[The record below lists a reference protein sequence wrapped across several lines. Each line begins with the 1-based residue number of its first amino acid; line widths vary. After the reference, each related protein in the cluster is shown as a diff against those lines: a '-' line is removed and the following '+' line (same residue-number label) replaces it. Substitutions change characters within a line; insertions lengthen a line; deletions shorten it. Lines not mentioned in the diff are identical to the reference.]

1 MTMGRMPVGFAG
13 IAGRQTP
20 THGGGASGKESEDS
34 MAIAILTE
42 NLAVHQSMADEPNG
56 DDGLTAG
63 ELKAK
68 FDQAALA
75 IQKYLNE
82 TVVPAVNAAGG
93 GVRTVNGLAPGPDGN
108 VNVATEEGVSQA
120 YVDGAVQEVREASL
134 PKAGGQVTGD
144 LGISGGLNLGG
155 CALTGAA
162 GTLTLGGAA
171 GTRLQNLAPPELG
184 SDGVNR
190 DYVDRGWSL
199 PAWWDTALEEAAAK
213 VRALQD
219 EAGAGCIGFVFFTDC
234 HWGSNAGRT
243 GQLAAALLDR
253 CQLSWALCG
262 GDLVRSGV
270 AATKAEMEADF
281 SAVQVALR
289 PLRGRLLTA
298 LGNHV
303 GSWGQANGK
312 PYAFNFTPEALYSR
326 LLRQC
331 PCTGRGADGSYYYLD
346 DPGAKVRFLV
356 LNSVWCPY
364 GEDEVG
370 AALYPRQ
377 NNYGFGQEQL
387 TWVANVGLR
396 FTEPGWALVVV
407 THVPVHTDCEGQFRD
422 RALLTGML
430 NAFVKGKTYQG
441 VYEGS
446 GEGSGGAI
454 APGFTNLADPAS
466 TDWKMNCRVSSSGV
480 ETVAAGVTTTNF
492 IPACQGQTLHIR
504 GLDFQSA
511 APNGEFYGRIHFYDE
526 NQSFLAQINP
536 NAFPQAVVVAD
547 YDEQVWTYQL
557 TVSNS
562 GEQMTQYGNLAYVR
576 VTGLTPE
583 TGGDVAITL
592 DEEIRFQSTKPWDY
606 ASVDVDFTQAVRAE
620 VVGCFC
626 GHLHRDVLA
635 QVDQVQVA
643 VTTCDGNLAYDT
655 AEDPRT
661 PGTDGEQV
669 LDIVTVNR
677 RDRSV
682 HLTRVG
688 PGTDRSFSY

>member
-1 MTMGRMPVGFAG
+1 M
-13 IAGRQTP
+13 
-20 THGGGASGKESEDS
+20 
-34 MAIAILTE
+34 
-42 NLAVHQSMADEPNG
+42 
-56 DDGLTAG
+56 
-63 ELKAK
+63 
-68 FDQAALA
+68 
-75 IQKYLNE
+75 
-82 TVVPAVNAAGG
+82 
-93 GVRTVNGLAPGPDGN
+93 
-108 VNVATEEGVSQA
+108 
-120 YVDGAVQEVREASL
+120 
-134 PKAGGQVTGD
+134 
-144 LGISGGLNLGG
+144 
-155 CALTGAA
+155 
-162 GTLTLGGAA
+162 
-171 GTRLQNLAPPELG
+171 APPELG

-253 CQLSWALCG
+253 CQLSWGPVRRRSGSLRGGGNQG
-262 GDLVRSGV
+262 GDGGGFFGGAGG
-270 AATKAEMEADF
+270 AASPAG
-281 SAVQVALR
+281 
-289 PLRGRLLTA
+289 GRLLTA
-298 LGNHV
+298 LGNHD

-446 GEGSGGAI
+446 GEGSVG
-454 APGFTNLADPAS
+454 PLH
-466 TDWKMNCRVSSSGV
+466 
-480 ETVAAGVTTTNF
+480 
-492 IPACQGQTLHIR
+492 QGLPT
-504 GLDFQSA
+504 
-511 APNGEFYGRIHFYDE
+511 GRI
-526 NQSFLAQINP
+526 LPPPI
-536 NAFPQAVVVAD
+536 
-547 YDEQVWTYQL
+547 
-557 TVSNS
+557 
-562 GEQMTQYGNLAYVR
+562 G
-576 VTGLTPE
+576 
-583 TGGDVAITL
+583 
-592 DEEIRFQSTKPWDY
+592 K
-606 ASVDVDFTQAVRAE
+606 
-620 VVGCFC
+620 
-626 GHLHRDVLA
+626 
-635 QVDQVQVA
+635 
-643 VTTCDGNLAYDT
+643 
-655 AEDPRT
+655 
-661 PGTDGEQV
+661 
-669 LDIVTVNR
+669 
-677 RDRSV
+677 
-682 HLTRVG
+682 
-688 PGTDRSFSY
+688 